1 MDALFIVGPNGR
13 GNEDLRLA
21 LRSFAKFG
29 RGVARVC
36 ASGYLPDWLSGEV
49 AKFDLPDLP
58 VRGKWKSII
67 NRIVE
72 SVYHFDLRGD
82 FICCSDDIMLA
93 RPVDFT
99 DYPRYISHSAMPK
112 EVPNGKSNRNYWR
125 ALVET
130 RDFLKRHGFPCV
142 NFMTHAHAVYNADD
156 IRANRELILSAADE
170 TTSGAEGLCLLNN
183 ISLKRQPSMRIG
195 WRKDIKM
202 GDNWNELDAFDPR
215 SMGQFSIGDAALDVP
230 KFKEWAN
237 RELSHPCRF
246 EIGGAE

>member
-72 SVYHFDLRGD
+72 SVHHFDLRGD
-82 FICCSDDIMLA
+82 FICCSDDILLTM
-93 RPVDFT
+93 PVDFT
-99 DYPRYISHSAMPK
+99 DYPRYMSHSAMPK
-112 EVPNGKSNRNYWR
+112 EVPDGKSNRNDWR

-130 RDFLKRHGFPCV
+130 RRDLRQAFREMARRGVVGIELHR
-142 NFMTHAHAVYNADD
+142 
-156 IRANRELILSAADE
+156 NREAPA
-170 TTSGAEGLCLLNN
+170 SGQRPDGEPDKRNGGRSGNAGNEENRRDGL
-183 ISLKRQPSMRIG
+183 
-195 WRKDIKM
+195 
-202 GDNWNELDAFDPR
+202 
-215 SMGQFSIGDAALDVP
+215 
-230 KFKEWAN
+230 
-237 RELSHPCRF
+237 H
-246 EIGGAE
+246 